1 VDSYLPHEKS
11 KYDDSGKASYD
22 KIDSNYEK
30 LRAILKAID
39 NPTGNP
45 IPPPIKNLSGDGGAI
60 IGNSSNNNSK
70 DAKSLA
76 KLLLVDDDSD
86 IVQVSSTSSPSLLLQ
101 WLIM

>member
-22 KIDSNYEK
+22 KIDSNYD
-30 LRAILKAID
+30 ID
-39 NPTGNP
+39 NSTGNP

-60 IGNSSNNNSK
+60 IGNSSNNSSK

-86 IVQVSSTSSPSLLLQ
+86 IVQVSSTSSPALLLL

>member
-1 VDSYLPHEKS
+1 MDSYLPHVKS
-11 KYDDSGKASYD
+11 KYDDSGKASYY
-22 KIDSNYEK
+22 KIDSNYD
-30 LRAILKAID
+30 ID

-60 IGNSSNNNSK
+60 IGNSSNNNNSSK

>member
-11 KYDDSGKASYD
+11 KYDDSDKARYY
-22 KIDSNYEK
+22 KIDSNYN
-30 LRAILKAID
+30 I
-39 NPTGNP
+39 GNP
-45 IPPPIKNLSGDGGAI
+45 IPPSIKNLSGDGGAI
-60 IGNSSNNNSK
+60 IGNSSNNSR

-86 IVQVSSTSSPSLLLQ
+86 IAQVSSTSSPALLLL

>member
-11 KYDDSGKASYD
+11 KYDDSGKASYY
-22 KIDSNYEK
+22 KIDSNYD
-30 LRAILKAID
+30 ID

-60 IGNSSNNNSK
+60 IGNSSNNNNSK

>member
-1 VDSYLPHEKS
+1 MDSYLPHEKS

-22 KIDSNYEK
+22 KIDSNYD
-30 LRAILKAID
+30 ID
-39 NPTGNP
+39 NSTGNR

-60 IGNSSNNNSK
+60 IGNSSNNNSSK

-86 IVQVSSTSSPSLLLQ
+86 IVQVSSTSSPALLLL

>member
-11 KYDDSGKASYD
+11 KYDDSGKASYY
-22 KIDSNYEK
+22 KIDSNYN
-30 LRAILKAID
+30 I
-39 NPTGNP
+39 GNP
-45 IPPPIKNLSGDGGAI
+45 IPPSIKNLSGDGGAI
-60 IGNSSNNNSK
+60 IGNSSNNSSR

-86 IVQVSSTSSPSLLLQ
+86 IAQVSSTSSPALLLL